1 MAFIFLH
8 ARNLNL
14 FKFLE
19 IIQITKGDA
28 MKIYNA
34 KNSKII
40 VLSNNGQYCPR
51 IKIAGS
57 TTLIRDDYHGE
68 VKSRMLKLSAYLF

>member
-1 MAFIFLH
+1 
-8 ARNLNL
+8 
-14 FKFLE
+14 
-19 IIQITKGDA
+19 

-40 VLSNNGQYCPR
+40 ILSGSSGSCPR

-68 VKSRMLKLSAYLF
+68 VKGRMLKLASYLL

>member
-1 MAFIFLH
+1 LFGIAKPIYAARCLVMAFIFLH

-28 MKIYNA
+28 NED
-34 KNSKII
+34 
-40 VLSNNGQYCPR
+40 L
-51 IKIAGS
+51 
-57 TTLIRDDYHGE
+57 
-68 VKSRMLKLSAYLF
+68 